1 MDPANRSV
9 RAVNRLLLWDV
20 DHTLIENSGVS
31 KEIYSAAFAELTS
44 RASISSPVTSG
55 KTDRLI
61 MRDMF
66 SANNMPTPAW
76 PSIEK
81 ALGNAGRKYAD
92 DLHSRGRMLPG
103 VAALMN
109 VLQGRPDITQTIVTG
124 NVRANAFVKLSTFD
138 LDVYFD
144 FDIGGYGSDSESRPD
159 LVRCARERAARAA
172 GVTFDASNTIVIGD
186 TPRDVEAAHL
196 GGAQIIAVATGVD
209 SEAALRGAGADIVV
223 ADLADTGSLVDLLVA
238 SSH

>member
-1 MDPANRSV
+1 
-9 RAVNRLLLWDV
+9 
-20 DHTLIENSGVS
+20 
-31 KEIYSAAFAELTS
+31 
-44 RASISSPVTSG
+44 
-55 KTDRLI
+55 
-61 MRDMF
+61 
-66 SANNMPTPAW
+66 
-76 PSIEK
+76 
-81 ALGNAGRKYAD
+81 
-92 DLHSRGRMLPG
+92 MLPG